1 MSNYGFWYNYL
12 WIAPHVLL
20 AGLCILLLQRKLARE
35 YPAFFAYTVYECFQF
50 ILGLALYRY
59 KGITDDQYMEI
70 YLIGACISSL
80 LRFAIVYEVFRHLF
94 HDYPVLS
101 TFGKILYRWSA
112 ALLVLAS
119 VILIAWTT
127 QDLQNHV
134 SIWVNVVDRMVCIIQ
149 LGLLVVLFG
158 ASRFLGFS
166 WRNLSFGIALGLGLF
181 AAVELAVTAVRAAYG
196 PATMIMFFN
205 YFTMGTYHVCVMIW
219 LFYAWAPERYM
230 TFSPLA
236 VRENTLEGWNLALK
250 RVIER

>member
-1 MSNYGFWYNYL
+1 
-12 WIAPHVLL
+12 
-20 AGLCILLLQRKLARE
+20 
-35 YPAFFAYTVYECFQF
+35 
-50 ILGLALYRY
+50 
-59 KGITDDQYMEI
+59 
-70 YLIGACISSL
+70 
-80 LRFAIVYEVFRHLF
+80 
-94 HDYPVLS
+94 
-101 TFGKILYRWSA
+101 
-112 ALLVLAS
+112 
-119 VILIAWTT
+119 
-127 QDLQNHV
+127 
-134 SIWVNVVDRMVCIIQ
+134 MVCIIQ

-196 PATMIMFFN
+196 PATMIVFFN